1 VGLTREKLEE
11 GYKLVQEFQTRA
23 NKKSVEATEAQKA
36 TMLRNE
42 AMEELDQWIS
52 DYIAIWRIALEDDPQ
67 ELEQLGIVM

>member
-1 VGLTREKLEE
+1 VGLTREKLEK
-11 GYKLVQEFQTRA
+11 GYELVQEFQTRA

-52 DYIAIWRIALEDDPQ
+52 DYIAICRIALEDDPQ